1 MGLRV
6 SKLLLFRKRCEMYRY
21 YVSNYDH
28 NFLKRINEIEFK
40 DFKIYK
46 EDLEKFSNIFDCYQN
61 YKRSEITVRNYI
73 ENIDK
78 YGTCNLNEVY
88 RNCKY
93 IFMQNI
99 IFGRIL
105 IDNVKSYCNQLNRL
119 ELKKK
124 VRKFES
130 LDELRML
137 KLLRDFGQHFSLP
150 FSDLKM
156 KTCLSDETT
165 TIEPLISVGE
175 LRRNEHSNK
184 QNKMFL
190 KTITDKEVSILN
202 YFRKWSIKLDELYI
216 FIKQDFSLFTSSKMN
231 RFIKNNIACFD
242 GNTNGYIPIGLSQ
255 AELIDQ
261 TNGLYRT
268 IEFISFD
275 EMVLF
280 DLFS

>member
-1 MGLRV
+1 
-6 SKLLLFRKRCEMYRY
+6 MYRY

-202 YFRKWSIKLDELYI
+202 YFRKWSIKLDELYM